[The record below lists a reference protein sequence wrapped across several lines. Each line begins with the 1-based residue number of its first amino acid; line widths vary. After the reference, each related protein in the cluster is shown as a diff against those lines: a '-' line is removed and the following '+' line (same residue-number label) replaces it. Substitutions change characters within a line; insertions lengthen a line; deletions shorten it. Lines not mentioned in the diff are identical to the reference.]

1 MDFFKLLH
9 KVIFVFGRD
18 CNRRERERESLK
30 GKNVILGFGKCFS
43 LNWNPFCCDGGD
55 VMRCCCFR
63 WRHLEREKQLLVPKM
78 FNVYPMSL
86 ATTVCA
92 KLSYLVR

>member
-18 CNRRERERESLK
+18 WNRRERERERERESLK

-55 VMRCCCFR
+55 VMR
-63 WRHLEREKQLLVPKM
+63 
-78 FNVYPMSL
+78 
-86 ATTVCA
+86 
-92 KLSYLVR
+92 